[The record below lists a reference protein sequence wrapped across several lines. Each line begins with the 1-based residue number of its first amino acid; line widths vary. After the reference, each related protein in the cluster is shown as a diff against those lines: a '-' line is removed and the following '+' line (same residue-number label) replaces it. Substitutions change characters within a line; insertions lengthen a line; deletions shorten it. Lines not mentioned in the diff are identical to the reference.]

1 MLGTRLAALR
11 VRWHACLHR
20 VTRIPPQRSGSSL
33 GGGVAQWS
41 KQCGA
46 PALALLPLLLV
57 SRRSDDDGSGSRAA
71 GAPMRCAEGGAV
83 DWEALRRDL
92 VAAFEDGFEHPGPML
107 VRLAWHSSGTYCRH
121 SKTGGSNGAAM
132 RHSGEGD
139 WEANAGLWRA
149 MDLLEEVKENHPE
162 VSSYADL
169 WVFAAGVAIEEMGG
183 PRIAFTAGR
192 RDKNAADVLDWTTEH
207 APDGRLP
214 SADMDTVENT
224 AKHIRSV
231 FDRMG
236 FDDQE
241 IVALCGAH
249 TLGRCHANNSGY
261 HGPWTYSPAMFS
273 SEYFRNLLEKEWT
286 QKTTFYGKPWT
297 GNPQYEDA
305 TRELMM
311 LPSDIALLRDPAFRK
326 WVELYAADEPRFFS
340 DFARAFAKLMN
351 LGVVATHDEDRP
363 TEAQMGTVH
372 LEHIV
377 T

>member
-1 MLGTRLAALR
+1 
-11 VRWHACLHR
+11 
-20 VTRIPPQRSGSSL
+20 
-33 GGGVAQWS
+33 
-41 KQCGA
+41 
-46 PALALLPLLLV
+46 
-57 SRRSDDDGSGSRAA
+57 
-71 GAPMRCAEGGAV
+71 
-83 DWEALRRDL
+83 
-92 VAAFEDGFEHPGPML
+92 
-107 VRLAWHSSGTYCRH
+107 
-121 SKTGGSNGAAM
+121 
-132 RHSGEGD
+132 
-139 WEANAGLWRA
+139 
-149 MDLLEEVKENHPE
+149 
-162 VSSYADL
+162 
-169 WVFAAGVAIEEMGG
+169 
-183 PRIAFTAGR
+183 
-192 RDKNAADVLDWTTEH
+192 
-207 APDGRLP
+207 
-214 SADMDTVENT
+214 MDTVENT

-305 TRELMM
+305 TRELVM

-326 WVELYAADEPRFFS
+326 WVELYAADEPRFFN

-363 TEAQMGTVH
+363 TEAQMGIVH